1 MSGIKKPTLRELWG
15 SAPDARHA
23 DDATPTTAEATEREA
38 REAVARKMVN
48 FESPASSEWVTHN
61 ELLDTYAAAVRARAL
76 ADVAGWVEGM
86 RVSPLDGWSWAIG
99 HNAAIDAL
107 LAKLREAK

>member
-1 MSGIKKPTLRELWG
+1 MTDTVDPS
-15 SAPDARHA
+15 
-23 DDATPTTAEATEREA
+23 TPERAA
-38 REAVARKMVN
+38 RE
-48 FESPASSEWVTHN
+48 EIDTHLAELRLTHSYRA

>member
-1 MSGIKKPTLRELWG
+1 MSGIVDP
-15 SAPDARHA
+15 S
-23 DDATPTTAEATEREA
+23 TPEREA

-48 FESPASSEWVTHN
+48 FESPASSEWMAHN
-61 ELLDTYAAAVRARAL
+61 ELLDAYAAAVRARAL

-86 RVSPLDGWSWAIG
+86 ENTDNPWRDSSVDIGRDSHDDGFD
-99 HNAAIDAL
+99 AACDAL